1 MTDQEIKRAMQEDA
15 RMMERAKEI
24 IHDKKSFL
32 MIPAYEFDGD
42 NDLYLEEL
50 LCEEEFDSIMELI
63 DSCLERKIYRE
74 KLKIRE
80 YEDEERNNLQRRDEG
95 RNDNPH

>member
-1 MTDQEIKRAMQEDA
+1 MTDQEIKRAMQEDV
-15 RMMERAKEI
+15 RMRERTKEI
-24 IHDKKSFL
+24 IHDYKSYL

-42 NDLYLEEL
+42 NDIYLEEM

-80 YEDEERNNLQRRDEG
+80 YEDEERNNLQRRNEG
-95 RNDNPH
+95 HS